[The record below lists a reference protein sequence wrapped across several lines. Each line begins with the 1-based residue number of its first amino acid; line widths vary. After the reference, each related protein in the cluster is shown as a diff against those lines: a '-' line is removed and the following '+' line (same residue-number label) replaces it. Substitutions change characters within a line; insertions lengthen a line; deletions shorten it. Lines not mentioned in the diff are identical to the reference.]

1 MDNLKRQKVIT
12 LAESEKTHGLG
23 GQNVFVCVCIHSV
36 HTLSSHCSFDL
47 QKAVVKDF
55 LTGHKCLAADQSTH
69 CAMRLV
75 TKRRDPRPKYFL
87 PSVAIHRS
95 SNIRPPPIYSF
106 LPTSAP
112 SSVTSLMGGH
122 RDWSPSGMGGHLS
135 QTLTQSLLLKDIS
148 I

>member
-1 MDNLKRQKVIT
+1 MYL
-12 LAESEKTHGLG
+12 S
-23 GQNVFVCVCIHSV
+23 VCVCIHSF

-55 LTGHKCLAADQSTH
+55 LTEHKCIAADQSTH
-69 CAMRLV
+69 RAMRLV

-112 SSVTSLMGGH
+112 SSVTTLMGGH
-122 RDWSPSGMGGHLS
+122 PDWLPAVGWVVTVIGH
-135 QTLTQSLLLKDIS
+135 QWDGWSLVTDSDPESAIEGYQHLVAGEANARS
-148 I
+148 

>member
-1 MDNLKRQKVIT
+1 MYL
-12 LAESEKTHGLG
+12 S
-23 GQNVFVCVCIHSV
+23 VCIHSV
-36 HTLSSHCSFDL
+36 HTLHFHCSFDL

-55 LTGHKCLAADQSTH
+55 LTGHKCLANPQSTH
-69 CAMRLV
+69 RAMRLV

-112 SSVTSLMGGH
+112 SSVTSLMAGH
-122 RDWSPSGMGGHLS
+122 PDWSPAVGWVVTDSDPESAIEGYQHLVAGEANARS
-135 QTLTQSLLLKDIS
+135 QMLSSSVIPS
-148 I
+148 R

>member
-1 MDNLKRQKVIT
+1 MSFFVPLCSTSRLFVFNNQFVFIVGGEELLMIDSTNMDIT
-12 LAESEKTHGLG
+12 S
-23 GQNVFVCVCIHSV
+23 CVCIHSF

-69 CAMRLV
+69 RAMRLV

-122 RDWSPSGMGGHLS
+122 RDWSPVGWVVTS
-135 QTLTQSLLLKDIS
+135 
-148 I
+148 